1 MFPFRY
7 VYDHCTSLS
16 AKTMGSATNQMGGG
30 MTQQQQQNRNGPTSS
45 AGAGGAARPGSR
57 RGAGSGGVGMG
68 ANPVGNPSEGAQ
80 IIGCELY
87 QKLQAFLESY
97 LNKLLKV
104 LFFFVLIFVRNFFKF
119 VVFFF

>member
-1 MFPFRY
+1 
-7 VYDHCTSLS
+7 
-16 AKTMGSATNQMGGG
+16 MGSATNQMGGG

-45 AGAGGAARPGSR
+45 AGAGGSARPGSR
-57 RGAGSGGVGMG
+57 RGGGSGSGGIG

-104 LFFFVLIFVRNFFKF
+104 LFFFCCYTDFYSRFFPICFCFFRRELISWTKSC
-119 VVFFF
+119 